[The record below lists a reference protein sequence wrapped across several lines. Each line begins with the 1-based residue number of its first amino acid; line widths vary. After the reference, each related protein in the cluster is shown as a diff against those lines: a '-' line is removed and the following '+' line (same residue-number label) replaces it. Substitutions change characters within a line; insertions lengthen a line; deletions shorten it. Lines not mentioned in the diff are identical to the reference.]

1 MGLDCGGCVGLCL
14 MYNIEAQIKRAG
26 LTSRAHA
33 RLMREINRRVMERQR
48 DQRLPLHFE
57 NVAYSEYEARPRSQ
71 KYNAMKMRAKYI
83 GHTRPNVKT
92 GRLKRTVLKNA
103 RITATQ
109 YGAKL
114 ILKGSV
120 RSRLPAWQKKE
131 IAHINKKEL
140 RQERKRMA
148 SEYKHGAT
156 SSQYSRKRTRRIK

>member
-1 MGLDCGGCVGLCL
+1 
-14 MYNIEAQIKRAG
+14 MYPIEAQIKRAG
-26 LTSRAHA
+26 LTARAHS

-57 NVAYSEYEARPRSQ
+57 NVAYSEYEAKPRST
-71 KYNAMKMRAKYI
+71 KYNQRKLKSKYI

-92 GRLKRTVLKNA
+92 GRLKKGVLKNV

-114 ILKGSV
+114 LTRGTV
-120 RSRLPAWQKKE
+120 ASRLQRWQKAE
-131 IAHINKKEL
+131 IARISKREL

-156 SSQYSRKRTRRIK
+156 SPQYSRKRQRRIK